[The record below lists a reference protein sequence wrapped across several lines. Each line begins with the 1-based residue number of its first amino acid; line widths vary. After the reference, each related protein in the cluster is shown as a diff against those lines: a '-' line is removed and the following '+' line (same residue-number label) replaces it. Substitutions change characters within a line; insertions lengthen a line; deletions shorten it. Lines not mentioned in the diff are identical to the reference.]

1 MFSVLQNQVNV
12 IDIGNKSS
20 VTFFI
25 ITKVAKK
32 NSGVVAVQGRII
44 T

>member
-12 IDIGNKSS
+12 TDIVNKSS

-25 ITKVAKK
+25 FTKAAKK
-32 NSGVVAVQGRII
+32 NSGVVVQDRII